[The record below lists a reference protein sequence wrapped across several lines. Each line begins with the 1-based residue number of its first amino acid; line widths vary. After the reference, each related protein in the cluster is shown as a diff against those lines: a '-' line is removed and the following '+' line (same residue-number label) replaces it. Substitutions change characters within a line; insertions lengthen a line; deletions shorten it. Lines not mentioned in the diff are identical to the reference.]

1 MGAVDF
7 VHRFELAIAMFLAV
21 IVVHHFDLE
30 EFSALS
36 AKS

>member
-1 MGAVDF
+1 VDF
-7 VHRFELAIAMFLAV
+7 VHLFEVAIAMFLAL
-21 IVVHHFDLE
+21 IVLHHFDLE